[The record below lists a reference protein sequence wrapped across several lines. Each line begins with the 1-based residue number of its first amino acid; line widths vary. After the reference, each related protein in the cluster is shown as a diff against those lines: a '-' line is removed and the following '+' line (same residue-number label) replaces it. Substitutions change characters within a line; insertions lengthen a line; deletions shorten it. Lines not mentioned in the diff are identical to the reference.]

1 MSVQSVGLFIC
12 IRLTDFIACCLS
24 GHLETLSVFSGVM
37 DCCAVWVCARMR
49 QLRKCPN
56 ALVHG
61 PSLHMQYSASAIL
74 CSLSA
79 SIHVS
84 GSECQSALPVLS
96 LRVCRLHRGGTKG
109 AALRAG
115 ALAHVTSYLPE
126 EDYVESPSTPGA
138 AALSPQAAAHTQRG
152 VDYEFGKAFDR
163 QDADKYFGGM
173 ISESNPSTLCA
184 SVHVCSC
191 MWHCTELR

>member
-1 MSVQSVGLFIC
+1 VSVQSVGLFIC
-12 IRLTDFIACCLS
+12 IRLTGFIACCLP

-126 EDYVESPSTPGA
+126 EDYVESPSIPGA

-173 ISESNPSTLCA
+173 ISESTPLRSVRLCMCA
-184 SVHVCSC
+184 AACGTAQS
-191 MWHCTELR
+191 

>member
-37 DCCAVWVCARMR
+37 DCCAVWVCVHMR

-173 ISESNPSTLCA
+173 ISESTPLRSVRLCMCA
-184 SVHVCSC
+184 AACGTAQS
-191 MWHCTELR
+191 

>member
-1 MSVQSVGLFIC
+1 VSVQSVGLFIC

-37 DCCAVWVCARMR
+37 DCCAVWVCVHMR

-84 GSECQSALPVLS
+84 GSESQSALPVLS

-126 EDYVESPSTPGA
+126 EDYVESPSIPGLL
-138 AALSPQAAAHTQRG
+138 LSAPKQLLRG
-152 VDYEFGKAFDR
+152 GLTMSLAR
-163 QDADKYFGGM
+163 PLTGRMQT
-173 ISESNPSTLCA
+173 STLA
-184 SVHVCSC
+184 A
-191 MWHCTELR
+191 